1 MQECAQVC
9 SILCRR
15 VLKCAD
21 VHKNVQACP
30 KMWKRVQKFPR
41 SNTNGRACAK
51 GYNAVFLKKC
61 AVCVAV
67 CNCVCLWAV
76 QSLMD
81 ATALISAPA
90 TYITLLNEIIFKSS
104 IFNQLLCHSF
114 FFFRLCCCWKL
125 SFGDTVVCQLVLGC
139 FLQQEHQAEAW
150 YGAVT
155 RWCNT
160 VLPRAPSGDH
170 KVYPQNAP
178 P

>member
-1 MQECAQVC
+1 MHKFAVYCAAVC
-9 SILCRR
+9 
-15 VLKCAD
+15 A
-21 VHKNVQACP
+21 NVQMCI
-30 KMWKRVQKFPR
+30 KMCKHAQKCERGYKSFQDQIQKGERVQKGARLCF
-41 SNTNGRACAK
+41 SEQ
-51 GYNAVFLKKC
+51 YNCVF
-61 AVCVAV
+61 VCV
-67 CNCVCLWAV
+67 WAV

-90 TYITLLNEIIFKSS
+90 TYITLGNEILFKSS

-139 FLQQEHQAEAW
+139 FLQQVHQAGAW

-160 VLPRAPSGDH
+160 VLPGAPSGDH
-170 KVYPQNAP
+170 EVYPQNAP